1 MPRSC
6 SPPRRSSRPIW
17 AERPSVDHVLQTAI
31 DALSLGSLY
40 ALIALGI
47 ALIFGIMRLI
57 NFAHGEFIMVGAYA
71 IYLLSGPPFAV
82 VVVAT
87 LLFLA
92 AFAVLTERIAF
103 RPVRTADPSTLL
115 VTSFAVSYLLQ
126 SIALVIWGSRQRGVS
141 VPEWTTDSFAVGE
154 VTISTLSVV
163 TIGVTLLLMA
173 GLASFL
179 RRSPLGIQMRA
190 AAEDFEMARLLGVRA
205 NTVIASAFAVSGLL
219 AGAAAVLLVAQL
231 ASVNPAIG
239 LTPVIIA
246 FMATVVGGM
255 GSMPGA
261 VLGGYLIGC
270 TSVILQTVLP
280 LELRPYRDAF
290 VFTLVIAVLVVRPQG
305 LLVIRSERA
314 RV

>member
-1 MPRSC
+1 V
-6 SPPRRSSRPIW
+6 
-17 AERPSVDHVLQTAI
+17 EQVVQTAL
-31 DALSLGSLY
+31 DSLSLGSLY

-103 RPVRTADPSTLL
+103 RPVRSADPSTLL

-126 SIALVIWGSRQRGVS
+126 SIALVAFGSRQRGIS
-141 VPEWTTDSFAVGE
+141 VPDWTTDSFTVAD
-154 VTISTLSVV
+154 VTVSTLSVV
-163 TIGVTLLLMA
+163 TVVVTVALMF
-173 GLASFL
+173 GLARFL
-179 RRSPLGIQMRA
+179 RGSSIGIQMRA

-205 NTVIASAFAVSGLL
+205 NTVVSAAFAISGLL

-255 GSMPGA
+255 GSLPGA
-261 VLGGYLIGC
+261 VLGGYLIGT

-290 VFTLVIAVLVVRPQG
+290 VFALVIAVLVVRPQG
-305 LLVIRSERA
+305 LLVIRSERT